1 MPGNRS
7 EVLTPMERVMKVVA
21 MQAIDRIPVFC
32 QGRFGD
38 KFFGYTEKQV
48 TEDVAKYVEVEVGV
62 LKEFGGD
69 SVTAGLFCGE
79 IEEEL
84 GSSFERL
91 DDNGPKS
98 MITPLLTDSKQRG
111 KLRRALDKL
120 DFSKNEALARAL
132 NRIETLK
139 HAVGKEIPL
148 LTWISAPFRSLC
160 MLRGIEN
167 TFIDMHKNP
176 GDVRAIDL
184 WLAWGDAC
192 MDAGADI
199 IWSSNP
205 TASGLCI
212 SRNFY
217 EEFVH
222 PFCIQFYGAYRQKG
236 YPIFFHPC
244 GEWGDR
250 FDLLCREG
258 YHVLHLDNVDLADFK
273 RTWGHE
279 VGIWGN
285 IKTVDTFLI
294 GNPDKV
300 REEAVACMLKASAGG
315 GFILGANCDIPRD
328 TPPENVHAMV
338 TAAREFQVA
347 VTT

>member
-1 MPGNRS
+1 M
-7 EVLTPMERVMKVVA
+7 TK
-21 MQAIDRIPVFC
+21 
-32 QGRFGD
+32 
-38 KFFGYTEKQV
+38 
-48 TEDVAKYVEVEVGV
+48 
-62 LKEFGGD
+62 
-69 SVTAGLFCGE
+69 
-79 IEEEL
+79 
-84 GSSFERL
+84 
-91 DDNGPKS
+91 
-98 MITPLLTDSKQRG
+98 PLLTDSKRGG
-111 KLRRALDKL
+111 KLRKALDKL

-139 HAVGKEIPL
+139 HAVGKDIPL

-160 MLRGIEN
+160 MFRGIEN
-167 TFIDMHKNP
+167 TFIDMHRNP
-176 GDVRAIDL
+176 EDVKSLQLDLIDL

-192 MDAGADI
+192 MGAGADI

-212 SRNFY
+212 SQSFY

-222 PFCIQFYGAYRQKG
+222 PFCIKFYGAYRQKG

-244 GEWGDR
+244 GEWRDR

-273 RTWGHE
+273 RTWGQE

-300 REEAVACMLKASAGG
+300 REEAVECMLKEERPSNSSSTSTSQILIPLSSSNSIRLEMGAS
-315 GFILGANCDIPRD
+315 LNY
-328 TPPENVHAMV
+328 V
-338 TAAREFQVA
+338 FQRLEL
-347 VTT
+347 TRQKFQSKGICYSNL